1 MVGVPVAADFD
12 LTTLAAPPVP
22 LGQLQGERDVWLVP
36 KFHSQPLIA
45 ACKTCEVIASLPTA
59 DHGALLGALPPQ
71 APAWLKRLLADPPG
85 FNRAFETAM
94 VFQRTTA
101 FFQKHLLVDPAP
113 RPTAAADTL

>member
-22 LGQLQGERDVWLVP
+22 LGLLQGERDVWLVP

-59 DHGALLGALPPQ
+59 GHGALLGALPPQ